1 MVLLLFAALAL
12 TCLIAPGRLLR
23 RGMHPLAAWLLAA
36 ALWPASVLI
45 LELLPRAPGGGDS
58 MLIVALITAGLLG
71 LALAGLG
78 TLLALWRQRRRAKQ
92 P

>member
-1 MVLLLFAALAL
+1 MIFLLLAALAL
-12 TCLIAPGRLLR
+12 ACLLAPSWLLR
-23 RGMHPLAAWLLAA
+23 RGLHPLAAWLLTA

-58 MLIVALITAGLLG
+58 MLIVALITGSLLG

-78 TLLALWRQRRRAKQ
+78 TLLALWQLRRR
-92 P
+92 